1 MDLTNWLRAR
11 GVPIPTD
18 PDVGAI
24 AGAVALVALAFAAGW
39 WVGQRAGPRLAALA
53 RRWAGR
59 GDADAYRSA
68 VAVVGMALT
77 ALPLLVALPF
87 FAGGPLASVIVAV
100 ALGVAAARL
109 AHALVRLAGLGSGYA
124 GLLAAAVFV
133 ATTAGSLGGLQP
145 LLATLDRA
153 GVTVGSRRISLLG
166 VVNAVVVVAV
176 LFAVARLANRV
187 LTHSIGG
194 LHRLDVSQRTLLQKL
209 SGIAV
214 IVVAGLIGIDLL
226 GIDLTALAVFSGAL
240 GLAVG
245 FGLQKTVGNLLSG
258 LILLM
263 DRSVK
268 PGDVIVVGDT
278 FGEVTKIGVR
288 AVSVVTRD
296 GKEHLIPNE
305 QLMVEP
311 VENWSYS
318 SRNVRIHIPVGV
330 AYDTDLPLAQR
341 LMIEAATGVE
351 RVLKDPA
358 PSVWLRGFGDSSV
371 DHQILAWIED
381 PEAGV
386 GNVQSD
392 VLNRV
397 WRLFQEHSIEIPFP
411 QSDVHI
417 RSMPGAG
424 EAVDEARTAPFDR

>member
-1 MDLTNWLRAR
+1 MDVISWLRAQ
-11 GVPIPTD
+11 GVPAPTD
-18 PDVGAI
+18 PDIGAI
-24 AGAVALVALAFAAGW
+24 AGAVVLIAVAFAVAW
-39 WVGQRAGPRLAALA
+39 WVGQRAGPQLAASVH
-53 RRWAGR
+53 RWAGR
-59 GDADAYRSA
+59 GEADTGRAA
-68 VAVVGMALT
+68 VAIVGMMLAAAAL
-77 ALPLLVALPF
+77 LLGLPF
-87 FAGGPLASVIVAV
+87 FAASPLATVLVAV
-100 ALGVAAARL
+100 ALGVAVARL
-109 AHALVRLAGLGSGYA
+109 AYALVRLAGLGSGYA
-124 GLLAAAVFV
+124 GLLAAVVFV
-133 ATTAGSLGGLQP
+133 GATAGSLGGLQP
-145 LLATLDRA
+145 LLGTLDRA
-153 GVTVGSRRISLLG
+153 SVAVGSRRISLLG

-176 LFAVARLANRV
+176 LFAAARLANRV

-194 LHRLDVSQRTLLQKL
+194 LTRLDVSQRTLVQKL
-209 SGIAV
+209 AGIAV
-214 IVVAGLIGIDLL
+214 IAVAVLIGVDLL

-330 AYDTDLPLAQR
+330 AYSTDLPMAQR
-341 LMIEAATGVE
+341 LMIEAAVAAE
-351 RVLKDPA
+351 RVLKAPA
-358 PSVWLRGFGDSSV
+358 PTVWLRGFGDSSV
-371 DHQILAWIED
+371 DHEILAWIDD

-392 VLNRV
+392 ILNRL
-397 WRLFQEHSIEIPFP
+397 WLLFQEHGIEIPFP
-411 QSDVHI
+411 QSDVYI
-417 RSMPGAG
+417 RSMPGIEEPRPEAG
-424 EAVDEARTAPFDR
+424 PSSDR

>member
-1 MDLTNWLRAR
+1 MNAIRWLRAQ
-11 GVPIPTD
+11 GVPVPTD

-24 AGAVALVALAFAAGW
+24 VGAVALIAAAFAVAW
-39 WVGQRAGPRLAALA
+39 WVGQRGGPRLAALVH
-53 RRWAGR
+53 RWAGR
-59 GDADAYRSA
+59 GEVDTGGAA
-68 VAVVGMALT
+68 VAIVGMAIAA
-77 ALPLLVALPF
+77 ALLFFGLPF
-87 FAGGPLASVIVAV
+87 FAGSPLAAVLVAV
-100 ALGVAAARL
+100 ALGVAVARL
-109 AHALVRLAGLGSGYA
+109 AYALVRLAGLGSGYA
-124 GLLAAAVFV
+124 GLLAAVVFV
-133 ATTAGSLGGLQP
+133 AATAGSLGGLQP
-145 LLATLDRA
+145 LLGTLDSA
-153 GVTVGSRRISLLG
+153 GVTIGSRRISLLG

-176 LFAVARLANRV
+176 LFALARLANRV

-194 LHRLDVSQRTLLQKL
+194 LTRLDVSQRTLVQKL
-209 SGIAV
+209 ASIAV
-214 IVVAGLIGIDLL
+214 ILAAGLIGIDLL

-330 AYDTDLPLAQR
+330 AYATDLPLAQR
-341 LMIEAATGVE
+341 LMIEAATAAD
-351 RVLKDPA
+351 RVLKAPA
-358 PSVWLRGFGDSSV
+358 PTVWLRGFGDSSV
-371 DHQILAWIED
+371 DHEILAWIDD

-392 VLNRV
+392 ILNRL
-397 WRLFQEHSIEIPFP
+397 WLLFQEHGIEIPFP
-411 QSDVHI
+411 QSDVYI
-417 RSMPGAG
+417 RSMPAVGEGAP
-424 EAVDEARTAPFDR
+424 EQDTSSER